1 MDPQLIAGNLLNPPI
16 LFFFLGVAAALV
28 RSNLEIPQTVARI
41 LSLYLLL
48 AIGFRGGVE
57 LRAGGFSGEVLIAL
71 LLAVGMAVVVPI
83 YSFAILRL
91 RLDVFNSAALA
102 ATYGSISAV
111 TFITAASFLAQQQIP
126 FGGHMVAAMA
136 LMESPA
142 VVVGVVLARFFGRR
156 PDGTARRIAWPELL
170 RDSFLNGSVF
180 LLIGS
185 MVIGGLAGEAG
196 AEAMRPLTEDL
207 FKGLLAFFLLD
218 MGIIAAGRARE
229 LRSSGAF
236 LLGFAILVPLFNAG
250 VGLGLAKLAGMGEGD
265 ALMFTI
271 LCASASY
278 IAVPAAV
285 RIAIPEANPTLY
297 ISTAL
302 AVTFPFNIVVGIPL
316 YMGLIRAW
324 WG

>member
-16 LFFFLGVAAALV
+16 LFFFLGVLAALV
-28 RSNLEIPQTVARI
+28 RSDLEIPQTVSRI

-57 LRAGGFSGEVLIAL
+57 LREGGLDGEVLLAL
-71 LLAVGMAVVVPI
+71 LLAVLMAVVVPL
-83 YSFAILRL
+83 YCFAILRL

-111 TFITAASFLAQQQIP
+111 TFITAASFLAQQEIA

-142 VVVGVVLARFFGRR
+142 VIVGVVLARYFGRR
-156 PDGTARRIAWPELL
+156 SDDTTRRIVWPELL

-185 MVIGGLAGEAG
+185 MVVGGLAAEGG

-218 MGIIAAGRARE
+218 MGIIAARRARE

-236 LLGFAILVPLFNAG
+236 LLGFAILVPLFNAA

-302 AVTFPFNIVVGIPL
+302 AVTFPFNIVIGIPL

-324 WG
+324 WS

>member
-16 LFFFLGVAAALV
+16 LFFFLGVLAALV

-57 LRAGGFSGEVLIAL
+57 LRAGGFSSEVLIAL
-71 LLAVGMAVVVPI
+71 LLAVGMAVVVPV
-83 YSFAILRL
+83 YTFAILRL

-111 TFITAASFLAQQQIP
+111 TFITAASFLAQQGIV

-142 VVVGVVLARFFGRR
+142 VVVGVVLARYFGRST
-156 PDGTARRIAWPELL
+156 DGTARRIAWPELL

-185 MVIGGLAGEAG
+185 MFIGGLAGEAG
-196 AEAMRPLTEDL
+196 AEAMRPLTDDL

-218 MGIIAAGRARE
+218 MGIIAARRARE

-236 LLGFAILVPLFNAG
+236 LLGFAILVPLFNAA
-250 VGLGLAKLAGMGEGD
+250 VGLALAKLAGMGEGD

-302 AVTFPFNIVVGIPL
+302 AVTFPFNIVIGIPL

-324 WG
+324 WS

>member
-1 MDPQLIAGNLLNPPI
+1 
-16 LFFFLGVAAALV
+16 
-28 RSNLEIPQTVARI
+28 
-41 LSLYLLL
+41 
-48 AIGFRGGVE
+48 
-57 LRAGGFSGEVLIAL
+57 
-71 LLAVGMAVVVPI
+71 
-83 YSFAILRL
+83 
-91 RLDVFNSAALA
+91 
-102 ATYGSISAV
+102 ISAV

-142 VVVGVVLARFFGRR
+142 VVVGVVLARYFGGR
-156 PDGTARRIAWPELL
+156 PDETARRIAWPELL

-185 MVIGGLAGEAG
+185 MFVGGLAGEAG
-196 AEAMRPLTEDL
+196 NEAMRPLTEDL

-218 MGIIAAGRARE
+218 MGIIAAGRARA
-229 LRSSGAF
+229 LRRSGAF
-236 LLGFAILVPLFNAG
+236 LLAFAIVVPLFNAG

-302 AVTFPFNIVVGIPL
+302 AVTFPFNIVIGIPL

>member
-16 LFFFLGVAAALV
+16 LFFFLGVLAALV

-57 LRAGGFSGEVLIAL
+57 LRAGGFSSEVLIAL
-71 LLAVGMAVVVPI
+71 LLAVGMAVVVPV
-83 YSFAILRL
+83 YTFAILRL

-111 TFITAASFLAQQQIP
+111 TFITAASFLAQQGIV

-142 VVVGVVLARFFGRR
+142 VVVGVVLARYFGRST
-156 PDGTARRIAWPELL
+156 DGPARRIAWPELL

-185 MVIGGLAGEAG
+185 MFIGGLAGEAG
-196 AEAMRPLTEDL
+196 AEAMRPLTDDL

-218 MGIIAAGRARE
+218 MGIIAARRARE

-236 LLGFAILVPLFNAG
+236 LLGFAILVPLFNAA
-250 VGLGLAKLAGMGEGD
+250 VGLALAKLAGMGEGD

-302 AVTFPFNIVVGIPL
+302 AVTFPFNIVIGIPL

-324 WG
+324 WS

>member
-16 LFFFLGVAAALV
+16 LFFFLGVLAALV

-71 LLAVGMAVVVPI
+71 FLAVGMAVVVPV
-83 YSFAILRL
+83 YTFAILRL

-111 TFITAASFLAQQQIP
+111 TFITAASFLAQQGIG

-142 VVVGVVLARFFGRR
+142 VVVGVVLARYFGRPR
-156 PDGTARRIAWPELL
+156 DGTARRIVWPELL

-185 MVIGGLAGEAG
+185 MFVGGLAGEAG
-196 AEAMRPLTEDL
+196 AEAMSPLTEDL

-218 MGIIAAGRARE
+218 MGIIAARRARE

-236 LLGFAILVPLFNAG
+236 LLGFAILVPLFNAA
-250 VGLGLAKLAGMGEGD
+250 VGLALAKLAGMGEGD

-302 AVTFPFNIVVGIPL
+302 AVTFPFNIVIGIPL

-324 WG
+324 WS

>member
-16 LFFFLGVAAALV
+16 LFFFLGVLAALV

-57 LRAGGFSGEVLIAL
+57 LRAGGFSGEVLVAL
-71 LLAVGMAVVVPI
+71 LLAVGMAVVVPL
-83 YSFAILRL
+83 YAFAILRL

-111 TFITAASFLAQQQIP
+111 TFITAASFLAQQGIG

-142 VVVGVVLARFFGRR
+142 VVVGVVLARYFGRR
-156 PDGTARRIAWPELL
+156 PDETRRRIAWPELL

-185 MVIGGLAGEAG
+185 MFVGGLAGEAG
-196 AEAMRPLTEDL
+196 AEAMRPLTDDL

-229 LRSSGAF
+229 LRRSGAF
-236 LLGFAILVPLFNAG
+236 LLGFAILVPLFNAA

-302 AVTFPFNIVVGIPL
+302 AVTFPFNIVIGIPL

-324 WG
+324 WS